1 MKYVV
6 MVWLCGLMLFV
17 FSGCGG
23 DAAFGYAD
31 STSAADDPV
40 PAFSCTEETS
50 TSIYVDVCGE
60 VMKPG
65 VYCLSRDA
73 RVCDAVFAAGG
84 FTEEADR
91 SRVNQARILSDQE
104 QILVPSIEE
113 EQETDDNLVCINT
126 ADAEA
131 LTALP
136 GIGEA
141 KAADIIAYREAHG
154 AFSSPE
160 DIMKVPGI
168 KEALYNKI
176 KTKIK
181 I

>member
-6 MVWLCGLMLFV
+6 MVWLYGLMLFV
-17 FSGCGG
+17 CSGCGG

-31 STSAADDPV
+31 STLAADDPES
-40 PAFSCTEETS
+40 AFSCTEEVFS
-50 TSIYVDVCGE
+50 SIYVDVCGE

-84 FTEEADR
+84 FTEDADK

-113 EQETDDNLVCINT
+113 PETDDNLVCINT

-131 LTALP
+131 LTSLP

-141 KAADIIAYREAHG
+141 KAADIIAYRQAHG
-154 AFSSPE
+154 AFLSPE

-176 KTKIK
+176 KAKIK

>member
-6 MVWLCGLMLFV
+6 MILLCSLMLFV
-17 FSGCGG
+17 CCCCGSQ
-23 DAAFGYAD
+23 AVFEYAD
-31 STSAADDPV
+31 DTSAADDPEA
-40 PAFSCTEETS
+40 AFSCTEDAS

-65 VYCLSRDA
+65 VYCLSRNA

-84 FTEEADR
+84 FTEEADK

-104 QILVPSIEE
+104 QLLVPSIEE
-113 EQETDDNLVCINT
+113 QKKADNLVCINT
-126 ADAEA
+126 ADVQA
-131 LTALP
+131 LTVLP

-154 AFSSPE
+154 AFSSLE
-160 DIMKVPGI
+160 DIMNVPGI

-176 KTKIK
+176 KDRIK